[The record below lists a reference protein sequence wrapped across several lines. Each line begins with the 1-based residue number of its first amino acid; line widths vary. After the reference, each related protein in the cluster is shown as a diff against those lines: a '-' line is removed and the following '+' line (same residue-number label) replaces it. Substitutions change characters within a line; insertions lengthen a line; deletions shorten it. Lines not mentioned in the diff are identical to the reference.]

1 MTFSI
6 VGRCERTG
14 QLGVAISSSSIAVGA
29 RCPWVRAGV
38 GVVSTQN
45 ITLPA
50 LGPRVLD
57 LLEQGA
63 DPQAA
68 LRQALDDGSW
78 PQYRQVTVVDA
89 QGRTGVFSGSQ
100 ALGIFTS
107 AVGRQCVAAG
117 NLLVSERTIEA
128 MVPAFERSADLPLAE
143 RLLAAMQAA
152 MAAGGEGR
160 ARAFGR
166 AQGGGRAQL
175 AHGGPARGLV
185 RARSHRRAARPLGRL
200 RAADAG
206 LPDARHRSHG
216 RAQLRSAR
224 R

>member
-89 QGRTGVFSGSQ
+89 QGRAGVFSGSQ

-107 AVGRQCVAAG
+107 AVGMGGHGLAPAG
-117 NLLVSERTIEA
+117 GGWEGVSERATCY
-128 MVPAFERSADLPLAE
+128 L
-143 RLLAAMQAA
+143 
-152 MAAGGEGR
+152 
-160 ARAFGR
+160 
-166 AQGGGRAQL
+166 
-175 AHGGPARGLV
+175 
-185 RARSHRRAARPLGRL
+185 L
-200 RAADAG
+200 RAAA
-206 LPDARHRSHG
+206 S
-216 RAQLRSAR
+216 
-224 R
+224 